1 MAPDGKLYNS
11 GRNGEL
17 FELRQ
22 GLNSNVAKERKTAL
36 KRTVAAMTLGK
47 DVSSLFTDVIKNTA
61 SDLAMKKLVY
71 LYIINYAKSNPE
83 LALLVINTFIKD
95 AADPHP
101 LIRALAVRTMA
112 LIPLE
117 NVTEYLC
124 DPLRAALADNDP
136 YVQKTAAI
144 AVAKLYDTNP
154 NVVRDEGFIGDLQKL
169 LSANNPMTVANAVA
183 ALAEISNMSDDPNIF
198 ELSSSTVPRFLASL
212 SECTEWGQVFILDA
226 VSRYRPSSSNE
237 ADMMVERVVPRLQH
251 SNSSV
256 VLSAVR
262 LIFGLLPIL
271 DSDAK
276 RGFLAKKIS
285 PPLLS
290 LMTAPPELQFVALR
304 NISLLAESHPEM
316 LNADVKMFFV
326 SYSDPLYVKV
336 EKLDIMVCLSNP
348 ANVQV
353 ILAELKEYTS
363 EVDVAFV
370 RRAVASIGRV
380 IVKVPTIA
388 DRGVALFID
397 LLEKRIPHIVEEVAV
412 ALADILRAFPGQF
425 HVAISALC
433 EASSVIDDPVA
444 RSALVWIIGEHAGSI
459 PGVVEVLN
467 EILETLPEEG
477 PEVQLQILSACFKA
491 LIVCGSE
498 AEDSFRRCAEYATVE
513 CVNIDVR
520 ERGFMYLRL
529 AEANRDQV
537 RKVVLAK
544 KPAIN
549 AESHNLDP
557 KLLQELL
564 SVLGTLAAVYHK
576 PAAEFNGVRERV
588 RSYVPNSGV
597 TQEEDLLGLDAN
609 GQEPSFVPDVMPG
622 GHIPTAST
630 TNGKPSVGSSSL
642 YDGLFGDNEI
652 NIGLTSSPQDDLSN
666 KLVSRDGLFVS
677 GSLTVD
683 NIGRPAWNMKFE
695 NRTSAPMSN
704 FGMQLSK
711 NAFGLVIAQPLTI
724 PPSIEPRRTVPV
736 IMSMEG
742 GKEAD
747 LTKGTTFEIA
757 VKFTSGLGEKVV
769 SWQCDVGD
777 KMQSMMLPEGPMS
790 KGQFLNTWQSLPD
803 STETVTEVAIAP
815 TYSTNLD
822 ATKEALKRNYIFTV
836 AKRTVEG
843 RRVIYMSAKLRGPWE
858 CGVLSEL
865 TMPKPGGESIAKL
878 ASRCMLGAGGKA
890 FLDSFNATVARI
902 LDNR

>member
-1 MAPDGKLYNS
+1 MAPDGKLYN

-124 DPLRAALADNDP
+124 DPLRAALADSDP

-183 ALAEISNMSDDPNIF
+183 ALAEIASVSDDPSVF
-198 ELSSSTVPRFLASL
+198 EVSSSTVPRFLASL

-226 VSRYRPSSSNE
+226 VCHYQPSSSDE

-262 LIFGLLPIL
+262 FIFGLLPFL

-276 RGFLAKKIS
+276 RNFLAKKIS

-304 NISLLAESHPEM
+304 NLSLLAESRPEM

-336 EKLDIMVCLSNP
+336 EKLDILVRLSNP
-348 ANVQV
+348 ANSEI
-353 ILAELKEYTS
+353 ILAELKEYTG

-370 RRAVASIGRV
+370 RRAVACIGR
-380 IVKVPTIA
+380 ISVKQPTIA
-388 DRGVALFID
+388 DRGVSLFME
-397 LLEKRIPHIVEEVAV
+397 LLERRIPHIVEEVSV
-412 ALADILRAFPGQF
+412 ALADVLRAYPGRF
-425 HVAISALC
+425 EVAISALC

-444 RSALVWIIGEHAGSI
+444 RTALVWIIGEHAGNV
-459 PGVVEVLN
+459 PGVITVLT

-491 LIVCGSE
+491 LILCGSE
-498 AEDSFRRCAEYATVE
+498 AESIFRRCCEYATVE

-520 ERGFMYLRL
+520 ERGFLYLRL
-529 AEANRDQV
+529 AEANRDDV

-544 KPAIN
+544 KPGIN
-549 AESHNLDP
+549 AESHNLNSE
-557 KLLQELL
+557 LLQELL
-564 SVLGTLAAVYHK
+564 SVLGTLAAVFHK
-576 PAAEFNGVRERV
+576 PASEFDGVREHV
-588 RSYVPNSGV
+588 RGYVPNSGIA
-597 TQEEDLLGLDAN
+597 QEEDLLGLDAN
-609 GQEPSFVPDVMPG
+609 GRELPPIPDVMPG
-622 GHIPTAST
+622 GSISAASNL
-630 TNGKPSVGSSSL
+630 NGKASLNSSSL
-642 YDGLFGDNEI
+642 FDGLFGDNETS
-652 NIGLTSSPQDDLSN
+652 IGLTSTTQDVQPG
-666 KLVSRDGLFVS
+666 KLVSSDGLLVT
-677 GSLTVD
+677 GDLTND
-683 NIGRPAWNMKFE
+683 DQEKPAWSLMFE
-695 NRTSAPMSN
+695 NQSSVPMSN
-704 FGMQLSK
+704 FGMLLGN
-711 NAFGLVIAQPLTI
+711 NAFGLAISQPLSI
-724 PPSIEPRRTVPV
+724 PSSLEPHRAVPV
-736 IMSMEG
+736 MMSMNS

-747 LTKGTTFEIA
+747 LTKGTTFKIA
-757 VKFTSGLGEKVV
+757 VKFTSGPNEKVV
-769 SWQCDVGD
+769 SWECDVGD
-777 KMQSMMLPEGPMS
+777 KMETMLLAEGPMS
-790 KGQFLNTWQSLPD
+790 KGQFLSTWQSLPD
-803 STETVTEVAIAP
+803 STETVAEVAMAP
-815 TYSTNLD
+815 AFATNFE
-822 ATKEALKRNYIFTV
+822 ATKEVLRKNKIYTV
-836 AKRTVEG
+836 AKRTVDG
-843 RRVIYMSAKLRGPWE
+843 RKVIYMSAKLQGPWE

-865 TMPKPGGESIAKL
+865 TMPKQGVASVAKL
-878 ASRCMLGAGGKA
+878 ASRCMLGASGKP

-902 LDNR
+902 LDGR